1 MPQYSQYLL
10 EQAELHETQP
20 QNRPTCSARL
30 LATELWLNG
39 VYVKHLLT
47 TAAAVA
53 AAASRVDDVSGHALL
68 AGRTLTS
75 LARSRISRDVR
86 QRAEQQQLTGGECR
100 WSLIGIESSV
110 EAAADRRLQLQIPVG
125 TVTNPNRV

>member
-20 QNRPTCSARL
+20 QNCPTCSARL
-30 LATELWLNG
+30 LTTELWLNG

-53 AAASRVDDVSGHALL
+53 AATSRVDDVSGHALL
-68 AGRTLTS
+68 AGCMLTS
-75 LARSRISRDVR
+75 LVRSRISRDVR
-86 QRAEQQQLTGGECR
+86 QRAEQQLTGGECR

-125 TVTNPNRV
+125 TVTNPNRA